1 MVNQMEMH
9 LSTSHSSLAKEVM
22 HLNHMALNHHANR
35 TTVRIVK
42 TYATG
47 KGTAKMLSRPVAASL
62 EIINKI
68 DRYQQEK

>member
-1 MVNQMEMH
+1 MVNQTEMH

-62 EIINKI
+62 KIINKI
-68 DRYQQEK
+68 DRSQQEK

>member
-1 MVNQMEMH
+1 MVNQTEMH

-42 TYATG
+42 TYAQG
-47 KGTAKMLSRPVAASL
+47 KGTAKMLSRLVAARL
-62 EIINKI
+62 EITKKI
-68 DRYQQEK
+68 DRFQQEK